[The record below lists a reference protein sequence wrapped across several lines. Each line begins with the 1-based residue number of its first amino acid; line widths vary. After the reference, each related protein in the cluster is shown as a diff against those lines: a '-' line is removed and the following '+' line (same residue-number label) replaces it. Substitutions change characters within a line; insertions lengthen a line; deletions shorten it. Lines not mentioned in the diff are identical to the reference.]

1 MKSILSAL
9 ILAAALSLGAAASA
23 APADAPHYH
32 LIASIPLGEPTH
44 WDYLTDNSATHRLF
58 ISHGD
63 HVDVFDTATG
73 KVIGELANLP
83 GSHGIAVDPVSK
95 RIYADSSET
104 TSTTAYDPASFKPV
118 ATMKTILDS
127 DGMTYDKAAKLIFVT
142 GGDGNG
148 LTPVDPATNMSLPEI
163 PLGGAPEF
171 LAADGMGD
179 LFVNIEDQNQIARVD
194 THGRKAVARYTFGA
208 CQHPKGL
215 AYDAADRLLFSSCA
229 NGLMAVVTTAG
240 HLIATLPIGR
250 GTDAAAFDPVRHL
263 AFASAN
269 DGTITIIAAAHGH
282 PRVVGTVHTEQGART
297 MAVDPATGR
306 LYTVTAAVS
315 GETATHRFTFAPGSL
330 RLLIYAP

>member
-1 MKSILSAL
+1 MKKLLTLAL
-9 ILAAALSLGAAASA
+9 LLGVAPALAA
-23 APADAPHYH
+23 PYH
-32 LIASIPLGEPTH
+32 LVASIPLGAPIR
-44 WDYLTDNSATHRLF
+44 WDYLVDDSPAHRLF
-58 ISHGD
+58 IAHGD
-63 HVDVFDTATG
+63 HVDVFDTAAG
-73 KVIGELANLP
+73 KVVGRLTNLP
-83 GSHGIAVDPVSK
+83 GSHGIAVDPVSR
-95 RIYADSSET
+95 RIYADSSVDT
-104 TSTTAYDPASFKPV
+104 ATTAYDPASFKPI

-127 DGMTYDKAAKLIFVT
+127 DGMTYDPAAKLVFVT

-148 LTPVDPATNMSLPEI
+148 LSPVDVATDMALPEI
-163 PLGGAPEF
+163 PLGGTPEF
-171 LAADGMGD
+171 LAADGIGD
-179 LFVNIEDQNQIARVD
+179 LFVDIENQNQIARVD
-194 THGRKAVARYTFGA
+194 TKTLKAVARYTLGT